1 MNYILIFVIAWG
13 VFRLIAKIVRLI
25 YGQTDK
31 KIYFS
36 LNLAYL
42 ELIFYTGFFFY
53 LIWKFTIQFREIPW
67 AFSVPIILLVL
78 LILWYVHRTALM
90 GVLFRYHFNFKL
102 GEGIKTIDLD
112 GKLVGMYLLFVIL
125 ETNQGDRVKIS
136 YDQILSNYI
145 YKKQSAEYKNRNLV
159 KLYVEAD
166 SFQKLQN
173 RISEIKDYTLSLP
186 YILTKHNPT
195 ITIVDEKEGIYELE
209 LVVHTIND
217 RAAKIL
223 EAALE
228 DKFNLPSVKQ

>member
-1 MNYILIFVIAWG
+1 M
-13 VFRLIAKIVRLI
+13 RLI

-42 ELIFYTGFFFY
+42 ELIFYTSFFFF
-53 LIWKFTIQFREIPW
+53 LVWKFTIQFREIPW
-67 AFSVPIILLVL
+67 SFSVPIILLIV
-78 LILWYVHRTALM
+78 LILWYVHRIALM

-102 GEGIKTIDLD
+102 GEGIKTTHLD
-112 GKLVGMYLLFVIL
+112 GKLVGMYLLFVII

-159 KLYVEAD
+159 KLFVEAD
-166 SFQKLQN
+166 SFQTLQN